1 VSGANATLNL
11 RAATAEDLDT
21 YFLLFSEVQA
31 LHVAERPD
39 LFQPAEKSQAFQ
51 RHFNDAVAQPHKE
64 IVIAWLGDDPVG
76 AVHYEVT
83 SLDPTGVYL
92 IDRPMLWIESIAV
105 LPHLRRKGIASAL
118 IGLVRQVAAQK
129 GIADLGLEV
138 WSFNEGAAK
147 AFEAAGLKVHATTM
161 LGRV

>member
-1 VSGANATLNL
+1 MSKASTTLNL
-11 RAATAEDLDT
+11 RAATADDLDA

-39 LFQPAEKSQAFQ
+39 LFQPAEMSDAFQ
-51 RHFNDAVAQPHKE
+51 RHFNDAVAQAQKE
-64 IVIAWLGDDPVG
+64 IVIAWLGDEPVG

-105 LPHLRRKGIASAL
+105 MPHLRRKGIASAL
-118 IGLVRQVAAQK
+118 IALVRQVAAQQ

-138 WSFNEGAAK
+138 WSFNEGAAR
-147 AFEAAGLKVHATTM
+147 AFESAGLKVHASTM
-161 LGRV
+161 LGEV

>member
-1 VSGANATLNL
+1 MSGERKTLTLRTATP
-11 RAATAEDLDT
+11 ADLEA
-21 YFLLFSEVQA
+21 YFMLFREVQA

-39 LFQPAEKSQAFQ
+39 LFAPAEKSEAFH
-51 RHFNDAVAQPHKE
+51 RHFADAVAQPHKE
-64 IVIAWLGDDPVG
+64 IVIAWLGEEAVG
-76 AVHYEVT
+76 AVHYETT

-105 LPHLRRKGIASAL
+105 LPHLRRKGIATAL
-118 IGLVRQVAAQK
+118 IALVREVAASK

-138 WSFNEGAAK
+138 WSFNRDAAA
-147 AFEAAGLKVHATTM
+147 AFKAAGFTVHASTM